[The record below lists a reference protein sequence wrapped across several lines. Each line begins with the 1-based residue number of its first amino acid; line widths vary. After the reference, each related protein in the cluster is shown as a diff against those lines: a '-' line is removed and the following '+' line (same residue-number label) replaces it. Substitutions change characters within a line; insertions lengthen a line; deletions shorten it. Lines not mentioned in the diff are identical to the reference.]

1 MIRPDYLLSVREFIA
16 DYEDPS
22 ELIKTLGSGE
32 RINDLLLD
40 AAAQLLYELLFAVE
54 GAATH
59 LDLSNQPSSN

>member
-22 ELIKTLGSGE
+22 ELIETLGSGE
-32 RINDLLLD
+32 KINDLLLD
-40 AAAQLLYELLFAVE
+40 VSAQLLYELLFAVE

-59 LDLSNQPSSN
+59 LTLGNEPSSN